1 MPEAEHIE
9 DWRGREVRDTAG
21 DSLGKLDEVYFDP
34 ESRKP
39 VLIAIK
45 SGLLGRRSRLVP
57 LADATVAPD
66 HVRVAYPAATIEDA
80 DAQELPTGDEEF
92 SRLGAVYG
100 VRFRD
105 GLQLTS
111 ATPRPRRLASEPR
124 SSKRPPRPRARSTT
138 PPISRRRTRV
148 KAPSRPAEM
157 PRRPNGRPTRLAQTP
172 GATTR
177 HRPGAFAA
185 STSAPT
191 HADTMLCDSVHRS
204 CS

>member
-80 DAQELPTGDEEF
+80 DAQDLPTGDEEF

-105 GLQLTS
+105 GLQLES
-111 ATPRPRRLASEPR
+111 ATEIDERNAEAEAARQRAAELEAAAQAKGEEYDTANQQAQDASQGAEQARRDAQEAQR
-124 SSKRPPRPRARSTT
+124 AADEARSD
-138 PPISRRRTRV
+138 
-148 KAPSRPAEM
+148 A
-157 PRRPNGRPTRLAQTP
+157 GR
-172 GATTR
+172 
-177 HRPGAFAA
+177 HDAA
-185 STSAPT
+185 
-191 HADTMLCDSVHRS
+191 
-204 CS
+204 